1 MQNPGVSSSSS
12 SSLFGFFLSCC
23 SVLLVLLV
31 YHPPPQQY
39 NRFQSICTVNATRKT
54 TNGTWHTAHSDPVA
68 AVLVPVALV
77 VSSSS
82 PCNPI
87 RVHHNCII
95 LYYMAYIRCSFC
107 FCVHNSAVYVVG
119 VHVLVFF
126 LLLLKHSYQSNP
138 IQLYPD

>member
-77 VSSSS
+77 VLSSS
-82 PCNPI
+82 PCNPS
-87 RVHHNCII
+87 RAHHNCII